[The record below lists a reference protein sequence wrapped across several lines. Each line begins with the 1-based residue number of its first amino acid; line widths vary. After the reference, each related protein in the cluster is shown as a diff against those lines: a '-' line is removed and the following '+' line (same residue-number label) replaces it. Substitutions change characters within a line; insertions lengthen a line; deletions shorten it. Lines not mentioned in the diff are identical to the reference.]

1 MTLTHAISP
10 FNWFAHDE
18 ADCPSLAGFCD
29 HCLICGV
36 VVERYTGAGA
46 ATCEE
51 HYREVSRQCNT

>member
-1 MTLTHAISP
+1 VTVAHAIQP
-10 FNWFAHDE
+10 FNWFEHQE